1 MKKIKMMRDNKP
13 DKEYADKSVLP
24 QALAKLPSGQNTFG
38 IGIQQS
44 YSIITPHYYK
54 NKAPDTWSGAF

>member
-1 MKKIKMMRDNKP
+1 MRDNKP
-13 DKEYADKSVLP
+13 DKEYADKSILP
-24 QALAKLPSGQNTFG
+24 QTLAKLPCGQNTFG

-44 YSIITPHYYK
+44 YSITPHYYK